1 MHSCTTFAFPP
12 TAQRQSQKYV
22 QLMTERTLSELQKE
36 YRNFFLGKLSLYGV
50 KSPAELTKEGKSKF
64 FTEIK
69 EDWAT
74 VKLIKKQLIDAEK
87 ISVKEPIESYVKT
100 TLKEKNVEQ
109 PLAFENFS
117 KQDITINYTKE
128 KNQEPSSKKTPQS
141 EQETSQQEITKQVI
155 ISEQNQEQTDDLRIL
170 FIPNNHFA
178 QTEQYQYPVVKMPKH
193 NCTLKLPRIGR
204 SNQKGYKEDDFFSK
218 IKLQILDI
226 EVSNNFHMVIPNYS
240 KPYEPDMVLFDKEKN
255 LYIDIEIDEPY
266 DGFYRYPTHNYRA
279 EDDFKQDNIRDL
291 FFTES
296 GWVVIRFTEKQVHKQ
311 PNECIDYIKNVI
323 NSIYSKGFS
332 KTPKCELENQ
342 WNENQCIQWQL
353 NNYRENYLEI
363 HSFYK
368 RKSHKEVVFAELEYE
383 PIEVNIQRTQ
393 FEDIEKQFDKDLHKY
408 FHPKDKT
415 GNAEFISVTTLVE
428 RFFQFDILRYIQKEA
443 EKLNR
448 DEEELFREFQALRDE
463 AAVLGTELHLQIEKY
478 LKGEEYDVESLIEFK
493 YFLNFVKEKIV
504 PKGLTFSEAE
514 KKIFYPKFNVA
525 GTVDCLFKNSDGK
538 FVMVDWKRSK
548 KLIVEGTNQPDKRGF
563 QIDIEG
569 LMDLNTSSYYR
580 YCIQQNI
587 YKYILEQE
595 YNIIISD
602 MVLAVLHE
610 KYSNYHTI
618 KLPVMINEIKV
629 ILNSINHKI

>member
-1 MHSCTTFAFPP
+1 
-12 TAQRQSQKYV
+12 
-22 QLMTERTLSELQKE
+22 MTERILSELQKE
-36 YRNFFLGKLSLYGV
+36 YRNFFLGKLNLYGV

-74 VKLIKKQLIDAEK
+74 VKLIKKQLIDTEK
-87 ISVKEPIESYVKT
+87 ISVEEPIESYIKI
-100 TLKEKNVEQ
+100 TLKEKDLKQ
-109 PLAFENFS
+109 PLAFEDFS
-117 KQDITINYTKE
+117 KQEITTNYTKE
-128 KNQEPSSKKTPQS
+128 KNQESTTKKTPQR
-141 EQETSQQEITKQVI
+141 EKETSQHEFTKQVI
-155 ISEQNQEQTDDLRIL
+155 ISEQNKEQTDDLRIL
-170 FIPNNHFA
+170 FTPNTHFA

-193 NCTLKLPRIGR
+193 NCTLKLPRKGR
-204 SNQKGYKEDDFFSK
+204 SNQKGYKEDDFFNK

-226 EVSNNFHMVIPNYS
+226 EVSNNIHMVIPNYS
-240 KPYEPDMVLFDKEKN
+240 KPYEPDMVLFDKELN

-323 NSIYSKGFS
+323 NSIYSKAFS
-332 KTPKCELENQ
+332 KTPKCEIENQ
-342 WNENQCIQWQL
+342 WNENQCTQWQL
-353 NNYRENYLEI
+353 NYYRENYLEI
-363 HSFYK
+363 RSFYQ
-368 RKSHKEVVFAELEYE
+368 RKNHKEVVVVEMEIE
-383 PIEVNIQRTQ
+383 PIELNIQRTQ
-393 FEDIEKQFDKDLHKY
+393 FKDIQDQYDKDLHKY

-478 LKGEEYDVESLIEFK
+478 LKGEEYDVDSLIEFK

-538 FVMVDWKRSK
+538 YVMVDWKRSK

>member
-1 MHSCTTFAFPP
+1 MN
-12 TAQRQSQKYV
+12 
-22 QLMTERTLSELQKE
+22 ERKLSELQKE
-36 YRNFFLGKLSLYGV
+36 YRAFFLGKMELYGV
-50 KSPAELTKEGKSKF
+50 KSPAELTKEEKSKF

-74 VKLIKKQLIDAEK
+74 VKLSKKSLINAKK
-87 ISVKEPIESYVKT
+87 ISVEEPIETYEKT
-100 TLKEKNVEQ
+100 TLKEKHVKQ
-109 PLAFENFS
+109 PEAFEDFS
-117 KQDITINYTKE
+117 NQEITTNYTKG
-128 KNQEPSSKKTPQS
+128 KNQGPTTKNTPQR
-141 EQETSQQEITKQVI
+141 EQENSQQEFTKQII
-155 ISEQNQEQTDDLRIL
+155 ISEKNQEQTDDLRI
-170 FIPNNHFA
+170 FFTPNNHFA

-193 NCTLKLPRIGR
+193 NCTLKLPRKGR

-218 IKLQILDI
+218 IKLQVLDI

-240 KPYEPDMVLFDKEKN
+240 KPYEPDMVLFDKELN

-311 PNECIDYIKNVI
+311 PNECIYYIKNVI
-323 NSIYSKGFS
+323 NSIYSKEFS
-332 KTPKCELENQ
+332 KTTKCELENQ
-342 WNENQCIQWQL
+342 WNENQCTQWQL

-368 RKSHKEVVFAELEYE
+368 RKSHKEVVVAEQEYE

-415 GNAEFISVTTLVE
+415 GNAEYISVTTLVE
-428 RFFQFDILRYIQKEA
+428 RFFQFDILRYIQREA

-463 AAVLGTELHLQIEKY
+463 AAVLGTELHLQIENYFTK
-478 LKGEEYDVESLIEFK
+478 KPFDDSLIEFK
-493 YFLNFVKEKIV
+493 YFLNFEKEKII
-504 PKGLTFSEAE
+504 PKGLAFSEAE

-525 GTVDCLFKNSDGK
+525 GTVDCLFKSSDGK
-538 FVMVDWKRSK
+538 YVMVDWKRSK
-548 KLIVEGTNQPDKRGF
+548 KLIVNGTNKPDKRGF
-563 QIDIEG
+563 EIQIAG
-569 LMDLNTSSYYR
+569 LTNLTNSSYYR
-580 YCIQQNI
+580 YCIQQNL
-587 YKYILEQE
+587 YRHILEQE
-595 YNIIISD
+595 YNIVISD

-610 KYSNYHTI
+610 KYSKYHTI
-618 KLPVMINEIKV
+618 KLPVMTDEIKI

>member
-1 MHSCTTFAFPP
+1 
-12 TAQRQSQKYV
+12 
-22 QLMTERTLSELQKE
+22 MTERILSELQKE
-36 YRNFFLGKLSLYGV
+36 YRNFFLGKLNLYGV

-74 VKLIKKQLIDAEK
+74 VKLIKKQLIDTEK
-87 ISVKEPIESYVKT
+87 ISVEEPIQSYIKI
-100 TLKEKNVEQ
+100 TLKEKDLKQ
-109 PLAFENFS
+109 PLAFEDFS
-117 KQDITINYTKE
+117 KQEITTNYTKE
-128 KNQEPSSKKTPQS
+128 KNQEPSTKKTSQR
-141 EQETSQQEITKQVI
+141 EQETSQQEFTKQVI

-170 FIPNNHFA
+170 FIPNTHFA

-193 NCTLKLPRIGR
+193 NCTLKLPRKGR

-226 EVSNNFHMVIPNYS
+226 EVSNNIHMVIPNYS
-240 KPYEPDMVLFDKEKN
+240 KPYEPDIVLFDKELN

-323 NSIYSKGFS
+323 NSIYSKAFN
-332 KTPKCELENQ
+332 KTPKCEIENQ
-342 WNENQCIQWQL
+342 WNENQCTQWQL
-353 NNYRENYLEI
+353 NYYRENYLEI
-363 HSFYK
+363 RSFY
-368 RKSHKEVVFAELEYE
+368 RRTSQIEVLVSEQEYE

-393 FEDIEKQFDKDLHKY
+393 FKDIESQYDKDLHKY
-408 FHPKDKT
+408 FHPNDKT
-415 GNAEFISVTTLVE
+415 GNAEYISVTTLVE
-428 RFFQFDILRYIQKEA
+428 RFFQFDILRYIQREA

-448 DEEELFREFQALRDE
+448 DEVELFKEFQALRDE
-463 AAVLGTELHLQIEKY
+463 AAVLGTYLHLQIENYYNKELFDDS
-478 LKGEEYDVESLIEFK
+478 LKEFK
-493 YFLNFVKEKIV
+493 YFLNFEKEKII

-538 FVMVDWKRSK
+538 YVMVDWKRSK

>member
-1 MHSCTTFAFPP
+1 MN
-12 TAQRQSQKYV
+12 
-22 QLMTERTLSELQKE
+22 ERILSELQKE
-36 YRNFFLGKLSLYGV
+36 YRNFFLGKLNLYGV
-50 KSPAELTKEGKSKF
+50 KSPAELTKEEKSKF

-74 VKLIKKQLIDAEK
+74 VKLSKKQLINAEK
-87 ISVKEPIESYVKT
+87 ISVKEPIETYEKT
-100 TLKEKNVEQ
+100 TQKEKSVKQ
-109 PLAFENFS
+109 PEAFEDFS
-117 KQDITINYTKE
+117 KQEITTNYTKE
-128 KNQEPSSKKTPQS
+128 KNLEPTKKKTPQK
-141 EQETSQQEITKQVI
+141 EQDTSQQEFTKQVI
-155 ISEQNQEQTDDLRIL
+155 LSEQNQEQTDDLRIL
-170 FIPNNHFA
+170 FTPNNHFA
-178 QTEQYQYPVVKMPKH
+178 QTELYQYPVVKMPKH
-193 NCTLKLPRIGR
+193 NCALKLPRKGR
-204 SNQKGYKEDDFFSK
+204 SNQKGYKENDFFSK

-226 EVSNNFHMVIPNYS
+226 ELSNNFHLVIPNYS
-240 KPYEPDMVLFDKEKN
+240 KPYEPDMVLFDKQLN
-255 LYIDIEIDEPY
+255 LYIDVEIDEPY

-311 PNECIDYIKNVI
+311 PNECIDHIKNVI
-323 NSIYSKGFS
+323 NSIYSKEFS
-332 KTPKCELENQ
+332 KTAKCELENQ
-342 WNENQCIQWQL
+342 WDENLCTQLQL
-353 NNYRENYLEI
+353 NNYREKYLEI
-363 HSFYK
+363 HSFS
-368 RKSHKEVVFAELEYE
+368 RRTSHIEVLVAEQEYE
-383 PIEVNIQRTQ
+383 PIEINIQRTQ
-393 FEDIEKQFDKDLHKY
+393 FEDIEKQYDKDLHKY

-428 RFFQFDILRYIQKEA
+428 RFFQFDILRYIEREA

-463 AAVLGTELHLQIEKY
+463 AAVLGTELHLQIENYYNKKSFDDS
-478 LKGEEYDVESLIEFK
+478 LKEFK
-493 YFLNFVKEKIV
+493 YFLDFEKEKIV
-504 PKGLTFSEAE
+504 PRGLTFSEAE

-538 FVMVDWKRSK
+538 YVMVDWKRSK